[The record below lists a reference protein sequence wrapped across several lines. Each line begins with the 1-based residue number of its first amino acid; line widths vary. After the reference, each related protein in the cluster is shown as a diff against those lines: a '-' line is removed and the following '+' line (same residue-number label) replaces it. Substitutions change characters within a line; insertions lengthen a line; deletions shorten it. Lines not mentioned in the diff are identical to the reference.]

1 MVKRTVLEKLCV
13 KEVYFLFFASLE
25 NLYVWFSLN
34 LFDRRIML
42 LSPKGD
48 VKKSKNP
55 LRR

>member
-42 LSPKGD
+42 SSPKGD